1 MGHGAWARRMWREAG
16 RRARTRGVKG
26 SDHAGRGW
34 YVATWHVAIARVMS
48 SSFPRWQAV
57 DGTGEGGVGA
67 DAWVLMQRTG
77 RWHCLLG
84 FEAAPRNTTAR
95 SSEVVRPAAH
105 ARRTT
110 TPPCKSRALASGAAA
125 QGNRGKRACSS
136 WIEMNE
142 FLWSPP
148 WRRTADAPA
157 RALTCAALRRRR
169 RRASDWATVEGEQ
182 RPRRKAPARAIS
194 SPSMAVA
201 IRRDAHTRSTH
212 HHLPTRAGRTVCA
225 LPNTSLPA
233 NTRQGKPGG
242 RAAALRRDAAAARGV
257 SGKQRAG
264 DGHRAP
270 EWGGPG
276 AGCRCGRGRVQV
288 WSGRDRSGESG

>member
-1 MGHGAWARRMWREAG
+1 
-16 RRARTRGVKG
+16 
-26 SDHAGRGW
+26 
-34 YVATWHVAIARVMS
+34 
-48 SSFPRWQAV
+48 
-57 DGTGEGGVGA
+57 VGA

-212 HHLPTRAGRTVCA
+212 HHRCCA
-225 LPNTSLPA
+225 HA
-233 NTRQGKPGG
+233 KGVNTR
-242 RAAALRRDAAAARGV
+242 RLRSTRVRHVTHATSCLLRW
-257 SGKQRAG
+257 
-264 DGHRAP
+264 HR
-270 EWGGPG
+270 
-276 AGCRCGRGRVQV
+276 
-288 WSGRDRSGESG
+288 ESERQPQ